1 MRNAKGLEATT
12 GWMQVIFT
20 SLEDGFYLPYE
31 EPHWEKGSGGQQIHQ
46 VSAKNPG
53 APLPVIS

>member
-12 GWMQVIFT
+12 GWMQVTFT
-20 SLEDGFYLPYE
+20 SLEDGFYLPCE
-31 EPHWEKGSGGQQIHQ
+31 EPHCEKDSGVQQIQQ